1 MASLRRSISSGIF
14 YTAVARYS
22 NIVISI
28 LVTAILARLLKPDEF
43 GIVAIAMVFITFFTY
58 LGDFGIGPAII
69 QNKDLDHADIESVF
83 TFSIL
88 TGLLLSFIFFFG
100 ASLISYFYNEP
111 ELKNICRILAVSILF
126 FSMKVVPEALNRKN
140 LLFKKIGI
148 LSVIIQLISGSVAVI
163 LALNELSYYALVIKS
178 VIDSLFLLMGNYYL
192 NPVTFRFKIRKES
205 VFKIWRFST
214 YQFLFNL
221 ISYFTRNM
229 DNLLIGKYYGAGAL
243 GFYDKAYSLMMMP
256 VANLTNVITPVLH
269 PVLSGYQNDKS
280 KILGFYMI
288 IFRILSVI
296 GFPLSVFLYF
306 SGSEIINIIY
316 GPQWSESIPIFKI
329 LAAIVGVQV
338 IMSSAGSI
346 FQAMNKIELM
356 FISGLISST
365 LIFMGILY
373 GIFIDKSLESIAV
386 GISVAYFLSFFIT
399 YLFLIKGAFG
409 ASLTQFISEMVVPLV
424 ITSGVFLVNV
434 AMMSFTIENIY
445 YSLIFKMLGSG
456 TAFMILF
463 IVPVR
468 NRKLLLEYKQKILK
482 RGKS

>member
-329 LAAIVGVQV
+329 LATIVGVQV

-346 FQAMNKIELM
+346 FQVMNKIELM

-373 GIFIDKSLESIAV
+373 GIFIDKSLESIAK
-386 GISVAYFLSFFIT
+386 GISIAYFLSFFIT

-409 ASLTQFISEMVVPLV
+409 ASLTQFISEMVIPLV
-424 ITSGVFLVNV
+424 ITLGVFLVNA

-445 YSLIFKMLGSG
+445 YSLILKMLGSG
-456 TAFMILF
+456 TVFIILF
-463 IVPVR
+463 IVPAK
-468 NRKLLLEYKQKILK
+468 NRKLLLEYKQKMLK
-482 RGKS
+482 KEKS

>member
-69 QNKDLDHADIESVF
+69 QNKELDQTDIESVF

-178 VIDSLFLLMGNYYL
+178 VIDSLFLLMGNYSL
-192 NPVTFRFKIRKES
+192 NPVKFRFKIRKES

-316 GPQWSESIPIFKI
+316 GHLWSESIPIFKI
-329 LAAIVGVQV
+329 LATIVGVQV

-346 FQAMNKIELM
+346 FQVMNKIELM

-373 GIFIDKSLESIAV
+373 GIFIDKSLESIAK
-386 GISVAYFLSFFIT
+386 GISIAYFLSFFIT

-409 ASLTQFISEMVVPLV
+409 ASLTQFISEMVIPLV
-424 ITSGVFLVNV
+424 ITLGVFLVNA

-445 YSLIFKMLGSG
+445 YSLILKMLGSG
-456 TAFMILF
+456 TVFIILF
-463 IVPVR
+463 IVPAK
-468 NRKLLLEYKQKILK
+468 NRKLLLEYKQKMLK
-482 RGKS
+482 KEKS